1 MPLPQL
7 AASLVPYLP
16 AAQDRPGPVE
26 GGLVGGIM
34 GDVLT

>member
-1 MPLPQL
+1 MPVPQL

-16 AAQDRPGPVE
+16 AAQDRPEPVG
-26 GGLVGGIM
+26 GGLVGGVM